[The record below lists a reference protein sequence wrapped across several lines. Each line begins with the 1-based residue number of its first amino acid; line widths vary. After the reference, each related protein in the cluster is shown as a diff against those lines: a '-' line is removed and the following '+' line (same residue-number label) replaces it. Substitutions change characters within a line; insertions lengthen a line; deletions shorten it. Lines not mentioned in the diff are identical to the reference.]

1 MVAKQYLNT
10 HVGRVLQGITTHQP
24 AGLSAADPLRP
35 TPSHFLKDVR
45 ALSPS
50 VEENPFW
57 ATVQPESIA
66 LFTLTQHKP
75 AWVTR
80 LAETL
85 PMSCFSS
92 QQDPGSI
99 FVPAEKMMGAFQA
112 AFTHFSVVMILGASP
127 ALTESLSALAR
138 ELPSMPVV
146 LLIHAKPQR
155 VVHSLF
161 PEGKQ
166 AGALV
171 HFVSAFL
178 KS

>member
-1 MVAKQYLNT
+1 MVVKQYLNAP
-10 HVGRVLQGITTHQP
+10 VGRVLQGVTAQQP
-24 AGLSAADPLRP
+24 AGLSVTDPLRP
-35 TPSHFLKDVR
+35 TPLRILNDVC

-66 LFTLTQHKP
+66 LFNLTQHKP

-80 LAETL
+80 LAEAL
-85 PMSCFSS
+85 PLVSFSS
-92 QQDPGSI
+92 QQGPGSI

-166 AGALV
+166 ASALV
-171 HFVSAFL
+171 HFVAAFL